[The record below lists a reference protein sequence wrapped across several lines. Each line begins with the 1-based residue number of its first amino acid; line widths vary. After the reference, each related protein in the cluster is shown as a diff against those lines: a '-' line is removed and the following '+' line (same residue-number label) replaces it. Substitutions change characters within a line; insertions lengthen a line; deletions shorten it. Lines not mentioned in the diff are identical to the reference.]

1 MFDNIAEVKEYF
13 DTISIDKSPKT
24 IRVYSDAVNKIF
36 SYLHIESFQ
45 DVKKITVKNLR
56 DHQNNML
63 QSGMQPSSVNTNTR
77 PIRAMFNWLVE
88 NEYLNKSPMDK
99 MKDLKAKRKDPAVI
113 TEDEITLM
121 VKACKNELDRILL
134 VMYLT
139 TGLRREELISLK
151 LSDYN
156 GTHINPLRKGNEK
169 QEIILQPGVKNL
181 LDKYL
186 EKRIVKYP
194 NTDALFVSKMGKRFT
209 GTAIYYKIKSIAKL
223 AGLPEDRIKLIHV
236 HSTRHSFAGK
246 MLDEGNDIHTLQ
258 RILNHR
264 SIATTMLYAHLS
276 TKKMDSAILN
286 QKEIV

>member
-24 IRVYSDAVNKIF
+24 IRVYSDAVNKMF